1 MQEKNAIEGKII
13 FMMLKDNALVFEI
26 NSNQT
31 KTSYKFRRIFV
42 VLNAGRFKCLRMGKC
57 ICIKKP

>member
-1 MQEKNAIEGKII
+1 
-13 FMMLKDNALVFEI
+13 MMLKDNALVFEI

-31 KTSYKFRRIFV
+31 KTSHKFRRIFV